1 MLGNPYHLLVGAGE
15 YNGSTPDR
23 FWKGS
28 VDDVRIYNRALDQSA
43 IRRLYEFSH
52 LSVRESSCNHPPA
65 VDAGDNVEITS
76 AEQSSTTLLGMI
88 TDPDGNALHYRWLQ
102 GTHVLGEGDVPANG
116 IVTLSLNLVPPIPL
130 FSTGNHAIILEG
142 SDGYDTVQDEM
153 VLTVNNSQPVA
164 VASGGGTVELGD
176 QMTLSGDVADND
188 GDMLTYIWRED
199 SYIIHQGTI
208 ETLAGGEWVTL
219 TPIVITSGSPLL
231 PLGEHR
237 LTLQVTDGVTAP
249 VESEIMINVVDT
261 QFPTMQPTVSPSILW
276 PPDHKM
282 RSVMIKTNAADNS
295 GNVTL
300 AASVVSSE
308 PPNIDSDGNTI
319 LDFTAPVI
327 NQDTG
332 EITLDLRVERQ
343 GKGDGR
349 IYTITITATDDS
361 GNSSSSEV
369 KVVAPHHRGR

>member
-1 MLGNPYHLLVGAGE
+1 
-15 YNGSTPDR
+15 
-23 FWKGS
+23 
-28 VDDVRIYNRALDQSA
+28 
-43 IRRLYEFSH
+43 
-52 LSVRESSCNHPPA
+52 
-65 VDAGDNVEITS
+65 
-76 AEQSSTTLLGMI
+76 
-88 TDPDGNALHYRWLQ
+88 
-102 GTHVLGEGDVPANG
+102 
-116 IVTLSLNLVPPIPL
+116 
-130 FSTGNHAIILEG
+130 
-142 SDGYDTVQDEM
+142 
-153 VLTVNNSQPVA
+153 
-164 VASGGGTVELGD
+164 
-176 QMTLSGDVADND
+176 
-188 GDMLTYIWRED
+188 
-199 SYIIHQGTI
+199 
-208 ETLAGGEWVTL
+208 
-219 TPIVITSGSPLL
+219 
-231 PLGEHR
+231 
-237 LTLQVTDGVTAP
+237 
-249 VESEIMINVVDT
+249 MINVVDT